1 MSLNKEGKT
10 YRFYRFLDRVICEL
24 FFGDPLVLPSVQP
37 EEKKFVSCLP
47 FFKVSKPFERLV
59 VFKELSEGAKEN
71 AKLLELE
78 IVVPVLPI
86 PLDIWKWKKG
96 R

>member
-10 YRFYRFLDRVICEL
+10 YRFYRFLDGVICEL

-47 FFKVSKPFERLV
+47 FFKVSKPFERLM
-59 VFKELSEGAKEN
+59 VFKELSKGSEEN
-71 AKLLELE
+71 SKLFELQK
-78 IVVPVLPI
+78 VVPMLTI
-86 PLDIWKWKKG
+86 TLHI
-96 R
+96 